1 MNPAQL
7 DPGAS
12 LRREPKRPDRLWLF
26 FCVTLVT
33 IALDQ
38 ATKLW
43 ARLSLVEGEAIA
55 TRWPGVLEIK
65 LTYNTG
71 IAFGLFQNAG
81 VFLTPIA
88 VLIAMAAT
96 LYAFRHRSETVG
108 SHVAMGLLA
117 SGAVGNL
124 IDRMALGKVT
134 DMIWIRAI
142 NFPVFNVADMCITF
156 AAAILLVHW
165 AREAIGGQPLT
176 VANGSS
182 PSEDSA
188 TLPPGAM
195 YSEDKV
201 QT

>member
-1 MNPAQL
+1 MKAEGPNSDAG
-7 DPGAS
+7 DRVRPGQ
-12 LRREPKRPDRLWLF
+12 PDRLWVFLT
-26 FCVTLVT
+26 VTLGAV
-33 IALDQ
+33 ALDQ

-43 ARLSLVEGEAIA
+43 ARIALAEGEALA
-55 TRWPGVLEIK
+55 VPWPGVLEIK

-71 IAFGLFQNAG
+71 IAFGLLQNAG

-88 VLIAMAAT
+88 ILIAMAST
-96 LYAFRHRSETVG
+96 LYAFRHRSETAW
-108 SHVAMGLLA
+108 SHIAMGLLA

-124 IDRMALGKVT
+124 IDRIALGKVT

-142 NFPVFNVADMCITF
+142 NFPVFNVADACITL

-165 AREAIGGQPLT
+165 ARDAMGHHVTPPAHDSP
-176 VANGSS
+176 ANG
-182 PSEDSA
+182 DTA
-188 TLPPGAM
+188 TPPVGPK

>member
-1 MNPAQL
+1 MKAEESYSGTGGRVR
-7 DPGAS
+7 PGQ
-12 LRREPKRPDRLWLF
+12 PDRLWVFLA
-26 FCVTLVT
+26 VTFGAV
-33 IALDQ
+33 ALDQ

-43 ARLSLVEGEAIA
+43 ARIALAEGEAVA
-55 TRWPGVLEIK
+55 APWPGVLEIK

-88 VLIAMAAT
+88 ILIAMAST
-96 LYAFRHRSETVG
+96 LYAFRHRSETVW
-108 SHVAMGLLA
+108 SHIAMGLLA

-124 IDRMALGKVT
+124 IDRMVLGKVT
-134 DMIWIRAI
+134 DMVWIRAI
-142 NFPVFNVADMCITF
+142 NFPVFNVADACITI

-165 AREAIGGQPLT
+165 ARDAMGYHATSDGSDSPQDGEA
-176 VANGSS
+176 
-182 PSEDSA
+182 A
-188 TLPPGAM
+188 TLPVGPK